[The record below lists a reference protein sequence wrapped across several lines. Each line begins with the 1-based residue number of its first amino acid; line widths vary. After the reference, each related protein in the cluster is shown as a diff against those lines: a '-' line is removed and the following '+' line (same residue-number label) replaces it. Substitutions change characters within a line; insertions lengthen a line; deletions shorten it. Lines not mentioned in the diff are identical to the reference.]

1 VDGGLGNDTIFGD
14 DLVEGPDDGDDQ
26 IQGGGGN
33 DTIFAG
39 GGNDLVAGGAGNDT
53 IYGGSGDDRIRGDG
67 GADVIDGG
75 SGNDV
80 IGGGAGKDNL
90 AGGDGND
97 QMAGDG
103 GNDTMSGGSGNDVML
118 GGAGDDSMDGGTGND
133 LMDGA
138 DGADTMNGGDG
149 NDRINAS
156 DGNDTVN
163 GGAGNDTIN
172 GGSGNDK
179 LSGGAGNDIFLF
191 IQTEVDGASDHDV
204 ITDWDSGD
212 VIYLWGQ
219 PEFTPVKI
227 QYINADFVPGP
238 GNDETNDVF
247 IQFNNG
253 QKLTILN
260 AKADFAEALD
270 FTPNFVDNTVPVGAN
285 ADDFVH
291 VGFAPDCIIDCTVPP
306 VPSVPVPFDFWAT
319 ITR

>member
-39 GGNDLVAGGAGNDT
+39 GGND
-53 IYGGSGDDRIRGDG
+53 
-67 GADVIDGG
+67 
-75 SGNDV
+75 
-80 IGGGAGKDNL
+80 
-90 AGGDGND
+90 

-118 GGAGDDSMDGGTGND
+118 GGAGNDTMSGHSSGDFMDGGDGADKMNGDEGADCMKGGDGND
-133 LMDGA
+133 TMDGG
-138 DGADTMNGGDG
+138 DGADTMLGGNGADTMLGGLGHDRIHGGDG
-149 NDRINAS
+149 DDKISGGKGS
-156 DGNDTVN
+156 DALA
-163 GGAGNDTIN
+163 GGAGNDTF
-172 GGSGNDK
+172 
-179 LSGGAGNDIFLF
+179 IFF
-191 IQTEVDGASDHDV
+191 QDEVDGVNDHDV
-204 ITDWDSGD
+204 ISDWDSGD
-212 VIYLWGQ
+212 RIMLWGQ

-247 IQFNNG
+247 IQLSNG
-253 QKLTILN
+253 QKITILN

-270 FTPNFVDNTVPVGAN
+270 FTPNFVDNTVPDGAN

-291 VGFAPDCIIDCTVPP
+291 AGFDPSCIIDCVVPP
-306 VPSVPVPFDFWAT
+306 VPNVPVPFDFWASFGQV
-319 ITR
+319 